1 MTAYWFYMTCLAELV
16 CNIIIPLFH
25 KFHKI
30 LRGAVQPQSLPAKL
44 VFEIRRLFTIFGL
57 AYIKEVFRA

>member
-1 MTAYWFYMTCLAELV
+1 MTCLAKLV
-16 CNIIIPLFH
+16 CNIIIPFFH